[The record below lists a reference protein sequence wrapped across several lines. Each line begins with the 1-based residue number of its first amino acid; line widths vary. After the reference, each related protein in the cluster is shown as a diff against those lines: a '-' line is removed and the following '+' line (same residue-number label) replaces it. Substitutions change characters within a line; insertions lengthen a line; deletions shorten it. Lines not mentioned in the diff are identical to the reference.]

1 MTTSVITL
9 DMIELFAK
17 FNGISLEDGSQF
29 AGVKGTLLDW
39 EAGRGTLAAELVDA
53 PSLRDT
59 FKPLREAYFKA
70 LGKDVPE
77 YSNVN
82 DPAFLSQ

>member
-1 MTTSVITL
+1 
-9 DMIELFAK
+9 MIQLFARN
-17 FNGISLEDGSQF
+17 NGTSLEDGTQYP
-29 AGVKGTLLDW
+29 GVVGALSGW
-39 EAGRGTLAAELVDA
+39 ENGRGQLDADLVDA
-53 PSLRDT
+53 PSLREI

-70 LGKDVPE
+70 LGKDVPA